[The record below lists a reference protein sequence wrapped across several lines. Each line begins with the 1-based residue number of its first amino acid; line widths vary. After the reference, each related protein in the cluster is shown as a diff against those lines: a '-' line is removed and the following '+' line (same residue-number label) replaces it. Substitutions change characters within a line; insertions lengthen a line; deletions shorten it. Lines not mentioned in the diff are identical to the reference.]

1 MRVKLP
7 LVLCSDDGQEDTV
20 TDVVTLQKDSQR
32 IEHLGL
38 PLREAKQLLNTI
50 QKRLLQQ
57 QMKALRDGCST
68 CPNCGPPFKPTVSLD
83 AIALVTSS
91 CRYDRGH
98 IEHRAAH
105 AFAAHVATQRGRAKR
120 RQHRPPPRAQPDVHG
135 CPRGVAP
142 IKYHTARRDTPSGCT
157 REAQRRHRCTCL
169 GRRGPLTYPIF
180 ASWSW
185 PRHNR
190 CSSAVI
196 DMTAD
201 ERHCERG
208 RQ

>member
-7 LVLCSDDGQEDTV
+7 LILCSDDGQEETV

-38 PLREAKQLLNTI
+38 HLREAKQLLDTI

-57 QMKALRDGCST
+57 QMKALLDGCST

-83 AIALVTSS
+83 VIALVTSS
-91 CRYDRGH
+91 CRYDRGQ

-142 IKYHTARRDTPSGCT
+142 IRYHTARRDTPV
-157 REAQRRHRCTCL
+157 AAH
-169 GRRGPLTYPIF
+169 GRRNDAIAAH
-180 ASWSW
+180 ASGGAARSLIQFS
-185 PRHNR
+185 PPGHGL
-190 CSSAVI
+190 AT
-196 DMTAD
+196 TAA
-201 ERHCERG
+201 R

>member
-57 QMKALRDGCST
+57 QMKALLDGCST

-83 AIALVTSS
+83 VIALVTSS
-91 CRYDRGH
+91 CRYDRGQ

-120 RQHRPPPRAQPDVHG
+120 RQHRPQPRAGTPQWL
-135 CPRGVAP
+135 
-142 IKYHTARRDTPSGCT
+142 HTGGATTPSLHMP
-157 REAQRRHRCTCL
+157 REARPAHLSNFRLLVMASPQ
-169 GRRGPLTYPIF
+169 PLLVG
-180 ASWSW
+180 S
-185 PRHNR
+185 
-190 CSSAVI
+190 
-196 DMTAD
+196 D
-201 ERHCERG
+201 
-208 RQ
+208 

>member
-57 QMKALRDGCST
+57 QMKALLDGCST

-83 AIALVTSS
+83 VIALVTSS
-91 CRYDRGH
+91 CRYDRGQ
-98 IEHRAAH
+98 IEPHAAH
-105 AFAAHVATQRGRAKR
+105 EFAVHLATERGLAKR
-120 RQHRPPPRAQPDVHG
+120 IQHRHPPRAQP
-135 CPRGVAP
+135 VAP
-142 IKYHTARRDTPSGCT
+142 MR
-157 REAQRRHRCTCL
+157 
-169 GRRGPLTYPIF
+169 
-180 ASWSW
+180 
-185 PRHNR
+185 
-190 CSSAVI
+190 
-196 DMTAD
+196 
-201 ERHCERG
+201 
-208 RQ
+208 